1 MKNFNH
7 QDIDDELMKTLSDEE
22 ELSCEAIEEL
32 SNGKGDD
39 EDE

>member
-1 MKNFNH
+1 MD
-7 QDIDDELMKTLSDEE
+7 DILDITKYDDDFDVTPD
-22 ELSCEAIEEL
+22 AIEEL